1 MTETI
6 TGQSTMK
13 EVLQAF
19 PGAQRALFAKYHIGG
34 CRSCAFSP
42 EETLAELCARNEGIP
57 VEEVLAHL
65 EANHDADRR
74 IFIEPTEVRDLL
86 GGEASGIRLLDVRTA
101 EEHEAVA
108 IPGSRRFT
116 QELGQ
121 EIFGTW
127 AKDSLIVVYDHTGE
141 RVLDAAAYFIGHG
154 FGNTRAL
161 RGGIDAYSREADPAL
176 PRYRVE
182 WE

>member
-1 MTETI
+1 MTATI

-13 EVLQAF
+13 EVLEAF
-19 PGAQRALFAKYHIGG
+19 PGAQRVLFAKYHIGG

-42 EETLAELCARNEGIP
+42 EETVAELCARNEGIP
-57 VEEVLAHL
+57 VDEFLAHL

-74 IFIEPTEVRDLL
+74 ILIEPTEVRDLL
-86 GGEASGIRLLDVRTA
+86 AAGTGIRLLDVRTS

-108 IPGSRRFT
+108 IPGSLRFT

-127 AKDSLIVVYDHTGE
+127 DQETVLVIYDHTGD

-154 FGNTRAL
+154 FRNTRAL
-161 RGGIDAYSREADPAL
+161 RGGIDAYSREADLSL

-182 WE
+182 LD